1 MIGFFL
7 LCVPIFGT
15 IALGWAATK
24 ARFTSPAALDALGAF
39 SFRFALPAL
48 VMRLIASEP
57 LSRVFDPVF
66 FFGYL
71 ASGSLVFA
79 LTFGVVRLVQ
89 RHDVAV
95 AGAQATTATVSNL
108 GFVGPP
114 IMLAFFGQRGGGPL
128 AMAIVVEVMI
138 LMSVGAVIMAGTGRN
153 QAKVHALMLRSATRN
168 PVIIAIG
175 IGAVI
180 AAAGFTLP
188 SSLDRFL
195 AFVGAAAAPT
205 ALFAVGGSI
214 ALQSMNRATG
224 FAAIGISL
232 IKLTLYPLVA
242 WCVLALL
249 LHLDPFWSGAGT
261 VMASLPSA
269 GSNYVLAQSNDADA
283 DRVSAAIVLSTVI
296 SLVTVPCVG
305 WFVVPS

>member
-1 MIGFFL
+1 MMSFVL

-15 IALGWAATK
+15 IALGWAATR
-24 ARFTSPAALDALGAF
+24 AQLTSQAALEVLGAF

-57 LSRVFDPVF
+57 LGQIFNPVF
-66 FFGYL
+66 FAGYL
-71 ASGSLVFA
+71 ASGALVFA
-79 LTFGVVRLVQ
+79 VTFGIARLAQ
-89 RHDVAV
+89 QLSPSA
-95 AGAQATTATVSNL
+95 AGARATTATVSNL

-138 LMSVGAVIMAGTGRN
+138 LLSVGAIIMAGTERHRVK
-153 QAKVHALMLRSATRN
+153 AHALVLHNAIRN

-175 IGAVI
+175 TGAI
-180 AAAGFTLP
+180 MAAVGVTLP
-188 SSLDRFL
+188 SPLDRFL
-195 AFVGAAAAPT
+195 AFVGAASAPT

-214 ALQSMNRATG
+214 AMQPMNRSTG
-224 FAAIGISL
+224 CAAAGISL
-232 IKLTLYPLVA
+232 VKLAVYPTIA
-242 WCVLALL
+242 WCVLALVL
-249 LHLDPFWSGAGT
+249 RLDPFWSGAGA

-269 GSNYVLAQSNDADA
+269 GSNYVLAQNNAADA

-296 SLVTVPCVG
+296 SLVTVPGVG
-305 WFVVPS
+305 WLVVPS

>member
-1 MIGFFL
+1 MISFVL

-24 ARFTSPAALDALGAF
+24 AQLTSQAALEALGAF

-48 VMRLIASEP
+48 VMRLVASEP
-57 LSRVFDPVF
+57 LSHVFNPIF
-66 FFGYL
+66 FAGYL
-71 ASGSLVFA
+71 ACGSLVFA
-79 LTFGVVRLVQ
+79 FTFGVVRIAQ
-89 RHDVAV
+89 QQSRSV
-95 AGAQATTATVSNL
+95 AGARATTATVSNL

-138 LMSVGAVIMAGTGRN
+138 LLSVGAIVMAGTERN
-153 QAKVHALMLRSATRN
+153 RAHALILSNATRN

-180 AAAGFTLP
+180 AAAGLALP
-188 SSLDRFL
+188 LPLDRFL

-214 ALQSMNRATG
+214 ALQRMSRSTG
-224 FAAIGISL
+224 FAAAGISL
-232 IKLTLYPLVA
+232 VKLAIYPVTV
-242 WCVLALL
+242 WCMLALVL
-249 LHLDPFWSGAGT
+249 RLDPFWSSAGA

-269 GSNYVLAQSNDADA
+269 GSNYVLAQNNAADA
-283 DRVSAAIVLSTVI
+283 DRVSAAIVLSTLI
-296 SLVTVPCVG
+296 SLVTVPGVG
-305 WFVVPS
+305 WLVAPS